1 MAEHQSITINHAQ
14 HILEAIDPD
23 LTLVSTSPAY
33 GAFTNE
39 VRILECRSAP
49 GNTLRLAFKRMTDND
64 AWDAGKRASA
74 DFHGL
79 QIARAHGIPAPE
91 PLLLDDTGD
100 VMGVPGIVTRMV
112 DGHQVAAPDD
122 VGEWAR
128 SLANLLL
135 KIHDV
140 KPNKDE
146 RKHLYAGNELG
157 LYFLER
163 DYPERM
169 AGHPLSDTI
178 FDAIRELQSGIERH
192 QPVFIHMDYWPGNV
206 LWKDGKISAV
216 LDWDAAGYGDPA
228 LDVGYFRLNMNLRGI
243 KQAADIFLDHYE
255 AESGARVRNLG
266 FWELA
271 RAAGPLPNPKLW
283 IPASREMGDAS
294 STDDRADTDYFEFVA
309 DARRRAY
316 AGR

>member
-1 MAEHQSITINHAQ
+1 M
-14 HILEAIDPD
+14 
-23 LTLVSTSPAY
+23 
-33 GAFTNE
+33 
-39 VRILECRSAP
+39 
-49 GNTLRLAFKRMTDND
+49 MTDDD
-64 AWDAGKRASA
+64 AWDAPLRASA

-91 PLLLDDTGD
+91 PLLLDDTGE
-100 VMGVPGIVTRMV
+100 VLGAPGIVTRMV
-112 DGHQVAAPDD
+112 EGRQIAAPES
-122 VGEWAR
+122 VSEWAK
-128 SLANLLL
+128 LQAEALM

-140 KPNKDE
+140 TPSEVE
-146 RKHLYAGNELG
+146 REHLYVGNELG

-178 FDAIRELQSGIERH
+178 YDAIRELRHGIE
-192 QPVFIHMDYWPGNV
+192 QLPAVFIHMDYWPGNV
-206 LWKDGKISAV
+206 LWHDGKISAV
-216 LDWDAAGYGDPA
+216 LDWDACGYGDPA
-228 LDVGYFRLNMNLRGI
+228 LDVAYFRMNMYLRGI
-243 KQAADIFLDHYE
+243 KEAADIFLDHYE
-255 AESGARVRNLG
+255 SVSGSRVGNLG

-271 RAAGPLPNPKLW
+271 RAAGPLPNPAAW
-283 IPASREMGDAS
+283 IWTSREMGDAG